1 MSTTPF
7 VKAHGLGNDFILF
20 NWLDAERPFPLERV
34 VPLCDRRFGIGADG
48 ILLVL
53 PGETETY
60 RMRIYNSDGSLA
72 EMCGNGIRCFALY
85 LNRYLG
91 VRSETV
97 TIETDAGPL
106 SCRFDDPEQPSQFT
120 INMGRAYLERGE
132 IPMAGAGDPF
142 EQAVAVGGRELVGH
156 GVGMGNPHFI
166 LFGEWTRADVDRYG
180 PELMVHPLFPRR
192 TNVEFA
198 QLKSPNEIDLTVYER
213 GCGVTMACGTGAS
226 ATAVAA
232 VRTGQS
238 APDSDVVVNLP
249 GGSLTIR
256 VDADYGAVWMTGP
269 AEVVF
274 EGRVTL

>member
-1 MSTTPF
+1 MSKIPF
-7 VKAHGLGNDFILF
+7 VKAHGLGNDFILID
-20 NWLDAERPFPLERV
+20 WRDADRPFPLDRV

-53 PGETETY
+53 PGETEAF

-91 VRSETV
+91 VTSENV

-106 SCRFDDPEQPSQFT
+106 SCHFDDPESPEQFT
-120 INMGRAYLERGE
+120 INMGRAYLARAD
-132 IPMAGAGDPF
+132 IPMAGTGDPF
-142 EQAVAVGGRELVGH
+142 EQTVEAGGRELVGH

-166 LFGEWTRADVDRYG
+166 LFGDWSRSDVDRLG
-180 PELMVHPLFPRR
+180 PELMQHALFPRR

-198 QLKSPNEIDLTVYER
+198 QMQSAEEIDLTVYER

-232 VRTGQS
+232 VRTGLS
-238 APDSDVVVNLP
+238 APNTDIAVNLP
-249 GGSLTIR
+249 GGTLTIR
-256 VDADYGAVWMTGP
+256 VEEDYSSVWMTGP
-269 AEVVF
+269 AVVVY
-274 EGRVTL
+274 EGAVEL